1 MLGCHVTSTQKLMS
15 EWHDSQLQPSRNLHE
30 LLRGYMDKSNPR
42 RKLTAEESRRLAK
55 LEVIA
60 DKLRCEENMQ
70 NRKLQTWLSEN
81 EYAQIEEE

>member
-1 MLGCHVTSTQKLMS
+1 
-15 EWHDSQLQPSRNLHE
+15 
-30 LLRGYMDKSNPR
+30 MDKSNSR
-42 RKLTAEESRRLAK
+42 WKLTAEESMRLAK

-81 EYAQIEEE
+81 EYAQIKEE